1 METQYNRLDL
11 EFVVYPRTTDL
22 RLGHN
27 LALPAL
33 KADGEPGPVR
43 GKDGGLHPRVVVA
56 ETGLSV
62 VDLEEGQRGFGWW
75 LVPGKF

>member
-1 METQYNRLDL
+1 MVD
-11 EFVVYPRTTDL
+11 PRATDL
-22 RLGHN
+22 RFGHN

-43 GKDGGLHPRVVVA
+43 GEDGGPHPRVVVA

-62 VDLEEGQRGFGWW
+62 VDLEAGGDLDGDQ
-75 LVPGKF
+75 

>member
-1 METQYNRLDL
+1 M
-11 EFVVYPRTTDL
+11 VYPRTINL

-43 GKDGGLHPRVVVA
+43 GEHGGPHPRVVVA
-56 ETGLSV
+56 HAGLSV
-62 VDLEEGQRGFGWW
+62 VDLEEGGDLDGD
-75 LVPGKF
+75 

>member
-1 METQYNRLDL
+1 MIILNYEKFWSLNAAYLIL
-11 EFVVYPRTTDL
+11 HCTDL

-43 GKDGGLHPRVVVA
+43 GEDGGPHPRVVVA

-62 VDLEEGQRGFGWW
+62 VDLEEGQRGFGW
-75 LVPGKF
+75 